1 MNRYIK
7 YILLSFVSVIALF
20 AMLVPFSPSALAAG
34 AAVDCTAQG
43 LVPLTDPGGK
53 IAGSDKLCCP
63 KGYETSTTKC
73 IMGKY
78 VNPTIKVLA
87 WIVGLAVTGG
97 IIYGGILYAS
107 SEVDSGKV
115 TKAKTTITK
124 SLTALIVFLVMGA
137 FLQFLSP
144 IPLSKTTG
152 AGCNTSFMGLKT
164 WYAYVPKDQIDG
176 TTCTVNEDMTFL
188 PTSTS
193 KGLLPP
199 VALAIV
205 DDLLRVTA
213 VVAVAFVITGGVRY
227 ATSQGEPGEVKN
239 ALSTIINAL
248 IGLATAMIAAG
259 VVSYI
264 GNKLSGQ

>member
-1 MNRYIK
+1 MNRYIN
-7 YILLSFVSVIALF
+7 YIALGLISVVALFVMCLPF
-20 AMLVPFSPSALAAG
+20 APAA
-34 AAVDCTAQG
+34 AAQTTTTTCPTG
-43 LVPLTDPGGK
+43 EVPLSDAK
-53 IAGSDKLCCP
+53 EQISGSDKLCCP
-63 KGYETSTTKC
+63 QGYESSTVNC
-73 IMGKY
+73 VVGKY
-78 VNPTIKVLA
+78 VNPTIKVLS
-87 WIVGLAVTGG
+87 WIVGITVVGG

-107 SEVDSGKV
+107 SAGDASKV

-144 IPLSKTTG
+144 VSLTKGTS
-152 AGCNTSFMGLKT
+152 AGCNTSFLGLKA
-164 WYAYVPKDQIDG
+164 WYAYVPKTEIDG
-176 TTCTVNEDMTFL
+176 AKCKVYEDVTIL
-188 PTSTS
+188 PSGTN
-193 KGLLPP
+193 KGLVPY

-205 DDLLRVTA
+205 DDLLRISA

-248 IGLATAMIAAG
+248 IGLATAMVAAA

>member
-1 MNRYIK
+1 
-7 YILLSFVSVIALF
+7 
-20 AMLVPFSPSALAAG
+20 
-34 AAVDCTAQG
+34 
-43 LVPLTDPGGK
+43 
-53 IAGSDKLCCP
+53 
-63 KGYETSTTKC
+63 
-73 IMGKY
+73 MGKY
-78 VNPTIKVLA
+78 VNPTIKVLS
-87 WIVGLAVTGG
+87 WIVGLAVVGG

-107 SEVDSGKV
+107 SQGDSGKV

-144 IPLSKTTG
+144 VSLSKTTS
-152 AGCNTSFMGLKT
+152 AGCNTSFMGLKA
-164 WYAYVPKDQIDG
+164 WYAYVPTSEIDG
-176 TTCTVNEDMTFL
+176 SKCKVYDDVTIL
-188 PTSTS
+188 PSGTN
-193 KGLLPP
+193 KGLVPY

-205 DDLLRVTA
+205 DDLLRITA
-213 VVAVAFVITGGVRY
+213 VVALAFVITGGVRY

-248 IGLATAMIAAG
+248 IGLATAMVAAG

>member
-7 YILLSFVSVIALF
+7 YTLLSLASVIALF
-20 AMLVPFSPSALAAG
+20 AMLVPFAPAVSAQTVTCPTGQVL
-34 AAVDCTAQG
+34 
-43 LVPLTDPGGK
+43 LNDPK
-53 IAGSDKLCCP
+53 KQVSGSEKLCCP
-63 KGYETSTTKC
+63 KGYESSTIKC
-73 IMGKY
+73 IVGKY
-78 VNPTIKVLA
+78 INPTIQALS
-87 WIVGLAVTGG
+87 WIVGLAVVGG

-107 SEVDSGKV
+107 SEGDSGKV

-144 IPLSKTTG
+144 IPLSKTTS

-164 WYAYVPKDQIDG
+164 WYAYIPTTEIDG
-176 TTCTVNEDMTFL
+176 ATCTVKEDVTFL
-188 PTSTS
+188 PSSTS
-193 KGLLPP
+193 KGILPP

-205 DDLLRVTA
+205 DDLLRIAA

-248 IGLATAMIAAG
+248 IGLATAMVAAA

>member
-7 YILLSFVSVIALF
+7 HILLGLVSVMALF
-20 AMLVPFSPSALAAG
+20 AMLLPFSPVASAAG
-34 AAVDCTAQG
+34 TVDCAAQG
-43 LVPLTDPGGK
+43 LVPLNDPK
-53 IAGSDKLCCP
+53 KEIAGSDKLCCP
-63 KGYETSTTKC
+63 KGYESSTTKC

-78 VNPTIKVLA
+78 INPTIKVLS
-87 WIVGLAVTGG
+87 WIVGLAVVGG

-107 SEVDSGKV
+107 SEGDSGKV

-144 IPLSKTTG
+144 VPLSAQAG

-164 WYAYVPKDQIDG
+164 WYAYIPKDQIDG
-176 TTCTVNEDMTFL
+176 TTCTVSEDMTIL
-188 PTSTS
+188 PTETS
-193 KGLLPP
+193 KGILPYA
-199 VALAIV
+199 ALAIV
-205 DDLLRVTA
+205 DDLLRITA
-213 VVAVAFVITGGVRY
+213 VVAVAFVISGGVKY

-248 IGLATAMIAAG
+248 IGLATAMVAAA